1 MPMAAMM
8 AAPRRLRLLL
18 GAGVFAAV
26 LAALPPPVFASSAAR
41 PPAAPF
47 PGVDAF
53 HAGEGGYACFRLPAL
68 LRLPSPDGRSLALYA
83 EGRLKS
89 CSDHA
94 PIDLVY
100 KISRDN
106 GLTWSAN
113 VSILCT
119 DGCTTHNGTH
129 DAAYANSTNQPSPV
143 AVAARGSSPG
153 FVVMLCQRGGHL
165 YTSRSLDPLGTAW
178 EPLNDTQLK
187 LVPGP
192 TPGVVL
198 PDGRMVVAA
207 YGQALISDDS
217 GRSWRGSASFGPNGT
232 MKGGEGEVAIAP
244 NGSLLINYRGS
255 HPYRRVLSYS
265 NTRGESWGPEFMPM
279 PELGGSVEGSMIT
292 IKDHDIMLTASPFG
306 IGPDWGHRCG
316 GPGRCNMTVWASTDS
331 GAAWEQIYQ
340 LNESIGINPREA
352 AAYSSMVQVNSTHA
366 ALVYERD
373 SAAHLSLVYV
383 PFSRN
388 ELKLERNE

>member
-1 MPMAAMM
+1 MPM
-8 AAPRRLRLLL
+8 LVLC
-18 GAGVFAAV
+18 
-26 LAALPPPVFASSAAR
+26 LAAHVTLAAAIGDLRPPVKH
-41 PPAAPF
+41 F

-53 HAGEGGYACFRLPAL
+53 NAGEGGYACFRLPAL
-68 LRLPSPDGRSLALYA
+68 LRLPTPDNQSLALYA

-89 CSDHA
+89 CSDYA

-106 GLTWSAN
+106 GFTWSN

-129 DAAYANSTNQPSPV
+129 DAAYSNSTNQPAPV
-143 AVAARGSSPG
+143 AVAAQGSSPG
-153 FVVMLCQRGGHL
+153 YVVMLCQRAGHL
-165 YTSRSLDPLGTAW
+165 WTSRSLNPLGTAW
-178 EPLNDTQLK
+178 EPLSDTKLK

-207 YGQALISDDS
+207 YGQALISDNS
-217 GRSWRGSASFGPNGT
+217 GRSWRGSATFGANGSIPNV
-232 MKGGEGEVAIAP
+232 GEGEVAIAP

-255 HPYRRVLSYS
+255 HPYKRVLAYS
-265 NTRGESWGPEFMPM
+265 QDRGESWGAEFMPM
-279 PELGGSVEGSMIT
+279 PELGGSVEGSMISLT
-292 IKDHDIMLTASPFG
+292 DRNLMLTASPFG

-316 GPGRCNMTVWASTDS
+316 GPGRCNMTLWASHDS
-331 GAAWEQIYQ
+331 GAVWHQVYQ
-340 LNESIGINPREA
+340 LNESIGINSREA
-352 AAYSSMVQVNSTHA
+352 TAYSSMVQVNSSHI

-373 SAAHLSLVYV
+373 NAAHLSLVYIPLSV
-383 PFSRN
+383 AGV
-388 ELKLERNE
+388 

>member
-1 MPMAAMM
+1 MAA
-8 AAPRRLRLLL
+8 L
-18 GAGVFAAV
+18 
-26 LAALPPPVFASSAAR
+26 ALPVALVFLSLHLLHTEAEAATR
-41 PPAAPF
+41 PPSKPF

-68 LRLPSPDGRSLALYA
+68 LRLPTVDNQSLALYA

-89 CSDHA
+89 CSDYA

-106 GLTWSAN
+106 GRTWSN

-129 DAAYANSTNQPSPV
+129 DAAYVNSTNQPTPV
-143 AVAARGSSPG
+143 AVPGQGSKPG
-153 FVVMLCQRGGHL
+153 FIVMLCQRGGHL
-165 YTSRSLDPLGTAW
+165 WTSRSLNPLGTAW
-178 EPLNDTQLK
+178 EPLNDTNLK

-198 PDGRMVVAA
+198 QNGRMVVAA

-217 GRSWRGSASFGPNGT
+217 GRSWRGSESFGPGGKIPNA
-232 MKGGEGEVAIAP
+232 GEGEVAIAP
-244 NGSLLINYRGS
+244 NGSLLMNYRGS
-255 HPYRRVLSYS
+255 HPYKRVLAYS
-265 NTRGESWGPEFMPM
+265 QDKGETWGAEFMPM

-292 IKDHDIMLTASPFG
+292 INDRNLMLTASPFG
-306 IGPDWGHRCG
+306 IGPDWGHRCA

-331 GAAWEQIYQ
+331 GSAWHLSYQ
-340 LNESIGINPREA
+340 LNESIGISSREA
-352 AAYSSMVQVNSTHA
+352 AAYSSMVQVNSTHV

-373 SAAHLSLVYV
+373 NAAHLSLVYV
-383 PFSRN
+383 PLPEISAAADV
-388 ELKLERNE
+388 